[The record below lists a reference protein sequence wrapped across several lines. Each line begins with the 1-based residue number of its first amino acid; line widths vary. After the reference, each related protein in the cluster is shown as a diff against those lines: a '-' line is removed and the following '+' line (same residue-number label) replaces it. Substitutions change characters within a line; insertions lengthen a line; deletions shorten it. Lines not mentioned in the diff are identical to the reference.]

1 MNNLSPFQ
9 VRFFS
14 DVTSTNE
21 VARDIISGG
30 GEEGTIVVAEYQS
43 RGRGRRGRRWDS
55 RRGLGLWATLI
66 LRPPLEGSQMFSLGA
81 AVSVA
86 IAKAVESLFGI
97 EPSIQWPND
106 VYLTGRKF
114 GGILVE
120 TGREEGWGRYA
131 LVGMG
136 INLNH
141 ERRDFPPHLRR
152 MATSL
157 REESGREMKV
167 PVFLEGLITF
177 LRKEL
182 ASVYEKGFDGIR
194 ADYVRRSSLLHRRVR
209 IKLAAEEIEAVV
221 VDFGRCGE
229 VVVRADGTGDRT
241 LNYGEVVRV
250 WR

>member
-1 MNNLSPFQ
+1 
-9 VRFFS
+9 
-14 DVTSTNE
+14 
-21 VARDIISGG
+21 
-30 GEEGTIVVAEYQS
+30 
-43 RGRGRRGRRWDS
+43 
-55 RRGLGLWATLI
+55 
-66 LRPPLEGSQMFSLGA
+66 MFSLGA